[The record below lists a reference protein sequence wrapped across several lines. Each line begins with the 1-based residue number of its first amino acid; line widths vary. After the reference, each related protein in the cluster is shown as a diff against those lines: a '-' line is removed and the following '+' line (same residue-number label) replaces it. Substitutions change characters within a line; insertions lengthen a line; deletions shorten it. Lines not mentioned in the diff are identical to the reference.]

1 MVMRPGLR
9 RVALTVHV
17 LCSVGWIGAAAA
29 YLALGIAAQTSN
41 RAPTVRAASMAMD
54 ITGWYV
60 IVPLGVTAL
69 LTGLLMSVG
78 TRWGLIRHY
87 WVLIA
92 LILTS
97 FSLAV
102 LILHM
107 PSVTATAMQAI
118 TADDATVTQ
127 LEGDI
132 LHPAGGI
139 AILLVVA
146 VLNIYKPRGLT
157 RHGQRRVA
165 DDQHRAT
172 GRPTGPGSTGAA
184 PI

>member
-1 MVMRPGLR
+1 MMHPGLR
-9 RVALTVHV
+9 RVSLTVHV

-29 YLALGIAAQTSN
+29 YLALGIAAQTNNQAS
-41 RAPTVRAASMAMD
+41 TVRAAWTAMD

-60 IVPLGVTAL
+60 IVPLGVAAL
-69 LTGLLMSVG
+69 VTGILMSLG

-97 FSLAV
+97 LSLAV

-107 PSVTATAMQAI
+107 PSVTATTMHVATTDD
-118 TADDATVTQ
+118 TAVTQ

-139 AILLVVA
+139 AILLLVA

-157 RHGQRRVA
+157 RYGQRRA
-165 DDQHRAT
+165 AIQPHRAIPRT
-172 GRPTGPGSTGAA
+172 KST
-184 PI
+184 P